1 MLTMMS
7 KVRTRRKI
15 LTSCGN
21 ERRPS
26 RRDEVKGEDDNKN
39 DEERTAM
46 NSRYNDNNKKNRAI
60 FIGTIYC
67 PNCVLQRY
75 HC

>member
-1 MLTMMS
+1 M
-7 KVRTRRKI
+7 
-15 LTSCGN
+15 TSCGN

-46 NSRYNDNNKKNRAI
+46 NSRYNDYNKKIEQYLLVLFTAPIVSYNV
-60 FIGTIYC
+60 TIC
-67 PNCVLQRY
+67 I
-75 HC
+75 